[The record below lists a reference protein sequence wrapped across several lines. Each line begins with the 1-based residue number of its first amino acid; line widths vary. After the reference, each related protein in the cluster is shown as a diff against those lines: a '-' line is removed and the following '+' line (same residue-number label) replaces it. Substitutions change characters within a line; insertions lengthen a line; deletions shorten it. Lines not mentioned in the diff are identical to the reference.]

1 MDETKPLKFFV
12 AEETPGK
19 TISEEESMEEFIS
32 EGGQTEGSKLLFDYH
47 SKRDV
52 AENFS
57 LDELLN
63 FTRQKNLQEWF
74 AENFYSSEARKVAAA
89 VNSHSTDAELKLLL
103 CKLFDLPIENLSPS
117 ELEEISATVNKNHK
131 RELFMKKL
139 PGDDRKVEL
148 VETQGELFHALK
160 NGAQLIYLYGGEFR
174 IPLNRRGITYVG
186 CENAVIDFDEESDV
200 DLDKCEI
207 TLENVQVYLHHPIKF
222 TAANSKNVKLID
234 GSRKILTNVP
244 LKDIFSILR
253 GRRAFEL
260 PADFKRRADN
270 VQGVAVGVA
279 LLDDKDFNFA
289 APQFNFQL
297 HWDFEYIAV
306 LKDFATGKKFSVK
319 LLPKDAE
326 KLYTNERKLQIFADF
341 TSLDGKLTI
350 LKLYFDTKTL
360 GRIEIIIT
368 LRGENIT
375 SASSSMFGAGYGLE
389 IITAYD
395 LRGYINESLSCIPY

>member
-19 TISEEESMEEFIS
+19 AISEE
-32 EGGQTEGSKLLFDYH
+32 GQTEGSKLLFDYH

-52 AENFS
+52 AEKFS

-117 ELEEISATVNKNHK
+117 ELEEISATVNKNHQ

-160 NGAQLIYLYGGEFR
+160 DGAQLIYLYGGEFR
-174 IPLNRRGITYVG
+174 IPLNRRGVTYIG
-186 CENAVIDFDEESDV
+186 CENAVIDFDEESDI

-207 TLENVQVYLHHPIKF
+207 TLENVQVYLRHPIKF
-222 TAANSKNVKLID
+222 TAANSKNIKLID

-253 GRRAFEL
+253 GRRAFES
-260 PADFKRRADN
+260 PTDFKRRADN
-270 VQGVAVGVA
+270 VQGAAVGFA

-289 APQFNFQL
+289 APQFNFQP

-306 LKDFATGKKFSVK
+306 LKNFATGKNFSVK

-360 GRIEIIIT
+360 GRIEIMIT
-368 LRGENIT
+368 LRDENIT